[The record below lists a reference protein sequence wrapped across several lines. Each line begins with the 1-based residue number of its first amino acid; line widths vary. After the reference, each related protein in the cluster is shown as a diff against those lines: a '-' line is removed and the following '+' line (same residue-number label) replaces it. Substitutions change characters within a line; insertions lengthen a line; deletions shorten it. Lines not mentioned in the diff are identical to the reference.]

1 MQSGKHDYRASYSY
15 RQRHLIFGCLLRFLG
30 LGSSGNNGSMVDS
43 NDLFRYVEADL
54 GTGRGAAE
62 YLSRIA
68 ILCCLFD
75 DHDTANGALGFL
87 LDSELLVELV
97 GRVAKEGIGEILLD
111 LESLVRGWSIAGQSV
126 NGVTSL
132 REGTEIVSEET
143 RLGRAT
149 LC

>member
-1 MQSGKHDYRASYSY
+1 
-15 RQRHLIFGCLLRFLG
+15 
-30 LGSSGNNGSMVDS
+30 MVDS
-43 NDLFRYVEADL
+43 DDFLRDVEADL
-54 GTGRGAAE
+54 WTGRGATK

-75 DHDTANGALGFL
+75 DYDTANGALGFL
-87 LDSELLVELV
+87 LDGELLVELV
-97 GRVAKEGIGEILLD
+97 CRVAKEGISEILLN
-111 LESLVRGWSIAGQSV
+111 LEPLVRGWSITGQPV

-132 REGTEIVSEET
+132 RKGAEIISEET